1 MTMIWRFILSPIRI
15 VVFSAV
21 LCGCFQSDYTKL
33 VKSELAKE
41 IRQDSLLFG
50 IRFGDTRN
58 DFYGKCFD
66 LNKQKIVT
74 QGPGNSSVQY
84 LFTDS
89 SIHNNPTPI
98 RLLFY
103 PSFDKNDVIAQM
115 NFEFS
120 YPGWALWNNEFHAD
134 SMKVKTMELLM
145 IWYKGN
151 EFVTADVNNTK
162 MPVKLDGNRRLLVY
176 VKDAQSVVVEAQ
188 DILHPNF
195 KHSIK

>member
-1 MTMIWRFILSPIRI
+1 MIWRCILYPISI

-21 LCGCFQSDYTKL
+21 LYGCFQSDYTKL
-33 VKSELAKE
+33 VKSELAKG

-66 LNKQKIVT
+66 LNKQKIVA

-84 LFTDS
+84 LFKDS
-89 SIHNNPTPI
+89 SIHNKPTQI

-120 YPGWALWNNEFHAD
+120 YPGWAPWNKEFQAD
-134 SMKVKTMELLM
+134 SLKVKAMELLM
-145 IWYKGN
+145 LWYKGN

-176 VKDAQSVVVEAQ
+176 IKDAQSVVVKAQ

-195 KHSIK
+195 KHSTK